1 MLAEMST
8 VFHVTGAGAGA
19 RAGAGADAGVEAGG
33 GTATGLRGGGD
44 RAAARGYEPALR
56 SCLDAL
62 RKMQSFNNLAREQ
75 VSLVEVGG
83 FSVE

>member
-1 MLAEMST
+1 MAEIST

-19 RAGAGADAGVEAGG
+19 GSGVEAGG
-33 GTATGLRGGGD
+33 GGSATGLRSGGGD
-44 RAAARGYEPALR
+44 RAAAAAAREYEPALR

-75 VSLVEVGG
+75 VSLVESGG
-83 FSVE
+83 FCVD